1 MLFFL
6 LHSPGFTPGVHTARS
21 ARSPRESPVAMRVV
35 DLGGVPIEEFASYR
49 ARFPEVA
56 EAFERLESTLQ
67 EIDKIE
73 QQNIQKRVS
82 CPEPAPRLA
91 HSAPSPPQVSPKL
104 WRLQDEISTRFKDS
118 TEDINARIKSM
129 ERSLL
134 ELLNT
139 RTAPPS

>member
-6 LHSPGFTPGVHTARS
+6 LHSPGFTPGVRPARS
-21 ARSPRESPVAMRVV
+21 ARSPRESPVAMRV

-91 HSAPSPPQVSPKL
+91 HSAPFPATLTNTVAIAGRKDREREGTCRLHRRAIQVP
-104 WRLQDEISTRFKDS
+104 D
-118 TEDINARIKSM
+118 AVV
-129 ERSLL
+129 
-134 ELLNT
+134 
-139 RTAPPS
+139 A

>member
-21 ARSPRESPVAMRVV
+21 ARSPKESPVAMRVV
-35 DLGGVPIEEFASYR
+35 DLGAVPIEEFASYR

-56 EAFERLESTLQ
+56 EAFEHLESTLQ

-82 CPEPAPRLA
+82 CPEPAPRRA
-91 HSAPSPPQVSPKL
+91 HSAPFPTPSL
-104 WRLQDEISTRFKDS
+104 
-118 TEDINARIKSM
+118 TETVALAGGEDRKQRGV
-129 ERSLL
+129 ERPD
-134 ELLNT
+134 
-139 RTAPPS
+139 RHGIQGPDAVAA

>member
-6 LHSPGFTPGVHTARS
+6 LHSPGFTPGVHTARP

-91 HSAPSPPQVSPKL
+91 HSAPFPPPNQVSPNL
-104 WRLQDEISTRFKDS
+104 WRLQEERIASNKELNAQIDAEFKAL
-118 TEDINARIKSM
+118 T
-129 ERSLL
+129 RSLL
-134 ELLNT
+134 ELLES
-139 RTAPPS
+139 RSRP